1 MCLQA
6 LEKELNQHKPIREH
20 VMLKGEEVLQT
31 IKPGTDRENLEQR
44 LQDLATRWNELSE
57 KINERSTKLQEVE
70 PSASNYVDCVEP
82 FTSWL
87 SESEEIVKE
96 CEKIPEDDE
105 GTTQQLELLEVGLF
119 FLQCRIRNILPC

>member
-1 MCLQA
+1 
-6 LEKELNQHKPIREH
+6 
-20 VMLKGEEVLQT
+20 MLKGEEVLQT